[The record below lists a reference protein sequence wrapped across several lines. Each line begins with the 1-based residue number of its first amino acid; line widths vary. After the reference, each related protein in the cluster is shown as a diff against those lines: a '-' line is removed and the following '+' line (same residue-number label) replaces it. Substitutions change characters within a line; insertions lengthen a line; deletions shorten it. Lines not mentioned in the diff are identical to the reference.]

1 MDQQNFINALRGL
14 YNERP
19 FHQFDIEL
27 SSGAKLRV
35 GHPDALAFMGQ
46 RAVLLTT
53 DGLSHHLDGHRV
65 ARISTTEEGPDA
77 RAVGLKDNGHPG

>member
-1 MDQQNFINALRGL
+1 MNQQNFINSLRALYL
-14 YNERP
+14 ERP

-35 GHPDALAFMGQ
+35 AHPDALAFMGQ

-53 DGLSHHLDGHRV
+53 DGLSHHLDGHSV
-65 ARISTTEEGPDA
+65 ARISTVEEGPSPLA
-77 RAVGLKDNGHPG
+77 AGLKDNGHTS